1 MIIERTET
9 GVIAF
14 QRVGGKG
21 SKKVGF
27 IAEGK
32 TIAEAIDG
40 VIWLVAAHCT
50 NTGERP
56 SSYLQPAVESV
67 Q

>member
-1 MIIERTET
+1 MIIERTEA
-9 GVIAF
+9 GAIAF
-14 QRVGGKG
+14 QRVTAPG

-50 NTGERP
+50 ATGEHP
-56 SSYLQPAVESV
+56 SRHLQPAVESV